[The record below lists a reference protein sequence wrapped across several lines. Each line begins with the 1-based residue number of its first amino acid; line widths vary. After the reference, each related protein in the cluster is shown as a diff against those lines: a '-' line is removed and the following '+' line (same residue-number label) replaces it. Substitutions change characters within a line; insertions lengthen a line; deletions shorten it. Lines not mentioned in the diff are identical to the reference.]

1 LSNFDAFKSVVGFIN
16 DHFDG
21 EKVPVLDSF
30 SNSGKKVLLKIRGL
44 TVEFR
49 VPRGILR
56 AVDNLDLEVYENEV
70 LGLVG
75 ESGCGKSVL
84 AHTILKLVDP
94 NGRIAGGEIFF
105 QDKDV
110 LSLKRRKL
118 RKYRW
123 EDVSIIF
130 QGAFNSLN
138 PVMKVFEHMVDTT
151 LAHEKA
157 TKEEILNRSTQL
169 LQVMRLDAD
178 AVLDRYSH
186 ELSGGMKQRVIGSMA
201 LLLKPKLL
209 ILDEPCSALD
219 MLTQKFFLKMLADM
233 RKETR
238 TSMIFITHDLAQVA
252 EVADRVAVMYGGVI
266 VEIGDA
272 ENIFYRPKHPYTK
285 ALLNSI
291 PSIVGDISK
300 LKPLPGP
307 LPDPVNPPPGCEFH
321 PRCPYASGI
330 CSKVRPKLEQVEGDW
345 LIACHRWREID

>member
-1 LSNFDAFKSVVGFIN
+1 MDSSSN
-16 DHFDG
+16 
-21 EKVPVLDSF
+21 L
-30 SNSGKKVLLKIRGL
+30 GKKVLLKIRGL

-56 AVDNLDLEVYENEV
+56 AVDNLDLDLYENEV

-84 AHTILKLVDP
+84 AHAILKLVDP
-94 NGRIAGGEIFF
+94 NGYIAGGKISF
-105 QDKDV
+105 QDKEV
-110 LSLKRRKL
+110 LSLKRKKL

-138 PVMKVFEHMVDTT
+138 PVMRVFEHMVDTT

-169 LQVMRLDAD
+169 LQVVRLDAD

-186 ELSGGMKQRVIGSMA
+186 ELSGGMKQRVVSSMA

-219 MLTQKFFLKMLADM
+219 MLTQKFFMKMLADM
-233 RKETR
+233 RKETE

-266 VEIGDA
+266 FEMGDT
-272 ENIFYRPKHPYTK
+272 ENIFY
-285 ALLNSI
+285 LS
-291 PSIVGDISK
+291 
-300 LKPLPGP
+300 
-307 LPDPVNPPPGCEFH
+307 
-321 PRCPYASGI
+321 
-330 CSKVRPKLEQVEGDW
+330 
-345 LIACHRWREID
+345 LIHI